1 MLIDLK
7 FPEKY
12 EKNFNLL
19 HYIPIKLSLLGHS
32 FGGKR
37 AQAKMIC
44 DSYPFK
50 QYNIEDLVNKSLE
63 ILERLETPIEAN
75 PKFKTMKKN
84 QIDQLQDEKNKD
96 EIKFAEIKKIA
107 SIIRDS
113 RKINKD
119 SNLDDVYIN
128 LLLAFIKFDFP
139 EKTESQ
145 ILDEVV
151 QKHKRKK
158 EIIEELNKIKEEALN
173 KKAKPKVKEE
183 QQLNQELSKINT
195 ESNKGIVIIDFPQTL
210 NQAKLL
216 ENKLTNYIQ
225 EIEKPKQQVQIYR
238 ENLAMLVDRSQKP
251 PISNE
256 LNNGGLDII
265 LNLEVDSQICIKR
278 SVLRRVDPNN
288 GNLYHLE
295 DNPPPNDNKVL
306 DRLKPI
312 EDAGASETVL
322 KHKHVMFDN
331 EITQLNDF
339 YNPFGIQEHNFSLMH
354 KVNGQK
360 NKEQVFNSINEIIS
374 KYAKT
379 IDEKETLIFENKH
392 HNNEEM
398 IIPNSSLNQHNLTSH
413 YQSINLNLS
422 IDQNK
427 EINNVNGDQNNDIL
441 SSSHNFVMISLEDV
455 KKKLSFEMR
464 ENLIKNFF
472 KTYETYTNECKSVF
486 KFFRKQNDLIIN
498 GYYNIQKRFLDFIRR
513 KNQKQQV
520 ILEYTIKYNK
530 FLDDYPDLK
539 DDIQLREEHMH
550 NIDNLGDKIWDI
562 IDIRKTESIEE
573 RNKII
578 SQGWIEKEMEKT
590 FSSIITLFQCEMD
603 KFLSF
608 LLILREYYF
617 SLENK
622 PLVMIPNTIEIVKE
636 ELEAYPIENSDNEN
650 LFPRLEKLYKIAL
663 KLQFM
668 WDDMNNK
675 VEEKEITTDRESKN
689 KRTLSVINHHGNKT
703 AKDQLIIEKKESYK
717 FEEDYKS
724 ILKNEKAKYRFR
736 LTLIKHWVINRLKSF
751 RRIATHTFEK
761 LDNWIITSVKIE
773 NDALNQ
779 LVVLILNRL
788 IY

>member
-736 LTLIKHWVINRLKSF
+736 LTLIKHWAINRLKSF